1 MTEKVAKRII
11 SADLP
16 MPMCIVNRDGKVTSA
31 NRFIDRVFPYKG
43 IEDADFFALTGIKI
57 KSLLD
62 GDNKYLLDRNGRKFR
77 VIRMNMAM
85 ISSYF
90 SEMSQDTKILRRNM
104 FLRKYA
110 YVA

>member
-77 VIRMNMAM
+77 VIADSDKNEYGDDIIVFFRDVTG
-85 ISSYF
+85 Y
-90 SEMSQDTKILRRNM
+90 EDLKK
-104 FLRKYA
+104 KY
-110 YVA
+110 VS

>member
-57 KSLLD
+57 KSLLE

-77 VIRMNMAM
+77 VIADSDKNE
-85 ISSYF
+85 SLYF
-90 SEMSQDTKILRRNM
+90 SEMSQDMKILRRNT
-104 FLRKYA
+104 FLRKYVYA
-110 YVA
+110 V